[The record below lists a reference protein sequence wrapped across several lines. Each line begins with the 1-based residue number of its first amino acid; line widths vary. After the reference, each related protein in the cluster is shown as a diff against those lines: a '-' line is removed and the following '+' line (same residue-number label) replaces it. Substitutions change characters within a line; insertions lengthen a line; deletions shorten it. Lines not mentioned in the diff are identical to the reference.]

1 LDVLRRLCLGC
12 GLLLACDPLVD
23 GIADSPDPSPRR
35 EARSLYSSCLR
46 ESLRKERPACLV
58 LDDFRTLVMFAPDG
72 SDRCEVDILLPR
84 EARTR
89 LAWIGDDLFLC
100 SREGLERVDL
110 NTGTS
115 TVVGDRCQGALELDE
130 QLIVFETPTRVRLQ
144 LDRSADASE
153 AFDLTVPPWP
163 GLSTGWRGE
172 VQLAREPKPQ
182 ELISI
187 QLDTGERSVMSLPE
201 RLSLAGGI
209 ERLDDRR
216 IVALEHRGPGD
227 ARWIGISI
235 GATITTTESPTRS
248 RLFDPQLID
257 CRLPRAQ

>member
-1 LDVLRRLCLGC
+1 MDVLRRLCLAC

-23 GIADSPDPSPRR
+23 GIADSPAPSPRR
-35 EARSLYSSCLR
+35 EAASRYSYCLR
-46 ESLRKERPACLV
+46 ESARKDRPACLV
-58 LDDFRTLVMFAPDG
+58 LDDFRTLLMVAPDG
-72 SDRCEVDILLPR
+72 NDRCEVDILLPR

-89 LAWIGDDLFLC
+89 LAWIGDHLFLC

-110 NTGTS
+110 RTGTS

-130 QLIVFETPTRVRLQ
+130 QLLVFETPARVRLH
-144 LDRSADASE
+144 LDGSADASE
-153 AFDLTVPPWP
+153 TFDLTAPPWP

-182 ELISI
+182 ELLSI
-187 QLDTGERSVMSLPE
+187 RLDTGERSVVSLPD

-216 IVALEHRGPGD
+216 LVALEHRGPGD
-227 ARWIGISI
+227 ARWIGITI
-235 GATITTTESPTRS
+235 DATITTTESPTRS

-257 CRLPRAQ
+257 CRVPRAP